1 MHFIILFNFW
11 LVIIVI
17 EEKFKKKKI
26 KKINILI
33 KYSIE

>member
-11 LVIIVI
+11 LVIIVSE
-17 EEKFKKKKI
+17 EEKKI
-26 KKINILI
+26 LKIEKINILI